1 MQLSIVRSLCVGD
14 IVLHLQEVGMG
25 RAKGGNLTSTAGS
38 GKGYIFKDV
47 LR

>member
-14 IVLHLQEVGMG
+14 IVLYLQEVGMES
-25 RAKGGNLTSTAGS
+25 AKGGNPTGTAGS
-38 GKGYIFKDV
+38 GRGYIFKDV